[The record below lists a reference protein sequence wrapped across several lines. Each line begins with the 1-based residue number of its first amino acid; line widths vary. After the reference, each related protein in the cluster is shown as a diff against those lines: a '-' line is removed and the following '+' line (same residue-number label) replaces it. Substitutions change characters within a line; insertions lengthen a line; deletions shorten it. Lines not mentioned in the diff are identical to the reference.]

1 MERRRRPW
9 SRSAE
14 MAGGD
19 RSKEMSRLEAAT
31 TRLNRAIE
39 RLEQTLQQRA
49 RYLET
54 ASTERGQLEAALEA
68 TRRDY
73 ALLSDRADTVAARL
87 DAAIGR
93 LRASFPADG
102 HG

>member
-1 MERRRRPW
+1 
-9 SRSAE
+9 

-31 TRLNRAIE
+31 ARLNRAME

-49 RYLET
+49 KYLET
-54 ASTERGQLEAALEA
+54 ASAERGQLEAALEA